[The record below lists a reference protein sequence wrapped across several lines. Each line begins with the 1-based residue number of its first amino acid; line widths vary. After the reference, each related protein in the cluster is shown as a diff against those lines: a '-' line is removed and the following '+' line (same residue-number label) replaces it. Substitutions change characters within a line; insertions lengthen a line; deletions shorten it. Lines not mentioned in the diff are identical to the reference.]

1 MKKSKKILALVMSV
15 MVVGGIFTGCG
26 SKNNTKDTPKKD
38 EYVTIDDLVT
48 ATKDVF
54 KDKKSGS
61 VTMDLGAGLKL
72 VQNETS
78 MDVKVTANF
87 GCEADEDT
95 TSINGKLDLNM
106 TLPEELMKG
115 VSEDD
120 LKKTMEFK
128 SYTQKEDDKNL
139 VYNYDSESEK
149 WSVSEEEIPNVDT
162 DTTIADLLDS
172 EVMNKLTVAT
182 VSDGY
187 TVSGKV
193 SVKDVMNLTKD
204 SGVDTDSLASL
215 GIDLDA
221 LDDVNFDI
229 TFSFGNDKVL
239 KSVEATVKSDGK
251 DIEYQGTTLAL
262 DDVTIKFTVN
272 KVGDITVDV
281 PSDVKDSANDILG

>member
-26 SKNNTKDTPKKD
+26 SKNNTKDIPKKD

-48 ATKDVF
+48 ATKDAF

-61 VTMDLGAGLKL
+61 VSMDLGAGLKL
-72 VQNETS
+72 VQDETS

-95 TSINGKLDLNM
+95 SSVNGKLDLNM
-106 TLPEELMKG
+106 TLPEELMEG

-149 WSVSEEEIPNVDT
+149 WSVSEEKIPDVDT
-162 DTTIADLLDS
+162 DTTIADILDS
-172 EVMNKLTVAT
+172 EVMKKLSVA
-182 VSDGY
+182 VVDDGY
-187 TVSGKV
+187 IISGNV
-193 SVKDVMNLTKD
+193 SVKDVMNLVKD
-204 SGVDTDSLASL
+204 SGVETDSLASL
-215 GIDLDA
+215 DVDLDV

-239 KSVEATVKSDGK
+239 KSVEATIKSDDK
-251 DIEYQGTTLAL
+251 DIEYQGTTLSL
-262 DDVTIKFTVN
+262 NDITLKFTVN
-272 KVGDITVDV
+272 KVGDVTVDV
-281 PSDVKDSANDILG
+281 PSDVKDSANDTLG